1 MCLPVCENLAV
12 YDVHDIWMSSQGQ
25 RERYLTACLVQFS
38 ACFTANE
45 YSKKSW
51 HAVAALLPDLHSKH
65 DKAKQTFRG
74 KWHED
79 YHLYNSLS
87 LWV

>member
-1 MCLPVCENLAV
+1 M
-12 YDVHDIWMSSQGQ
+12 Q
-25 RERYLTACLVQFS
+25 RERYLTACVIQFS

-45 YSKKSW
+45 NGKKSG
-51 HAVAALLPDLHSKH
+51 HTVVMLLPDLHSKH
-65 DKAKQTFRG
+65 AKAKQTFRG

-87 LWV
+87 LWA